1 MKRSL
6 HKLTFLSLPLVLA
19 LSFTNCK
26 RSFLEVEPP
35 GELTENSIAGDP
47 TIARRLVTGVYS
59 QLYQGGFGDDV
70 HGIIFCMATD
80 VASDD
85 ADKGSTPADQSP
97 EAVGFDNFTSDLNSR
112 NFYVDRLWNGHYR
125 GINSAN
131 NALKVLEGSTID
143 NVTKRTLI
151 GEVRF
156 LRAYFYFNLVRLFG
170 GVPLSL
176 RVPESLA
183 DAASDEFNV
192 RATRDQVYTAIIND
206 LQYGVDSLPA
216 KGDPGTE
223 PGRANKGAAQSLLAK
238 VYLYQRNFQKAYELA
253 DAVIASNKY
262 GLVTNY
268 AQNFRNKALADNNV
282 ESVFEIQTGVDANCN
297 ASVPF
302 YVVAQGPRAGGV
314 GGWADLGFG
323 LNTPSD
329 NLAAAYEAND
339 VRRDATI
346 LFIQPNG
353 TTLWDGFQIPPRN
366 AVQNDRYNY
375 KAYFGRRVDP
385 YCGSGNTD
393 RLPKNVKIVR
403 YAEVLLIHAE
413 AGLQT
418 GHAGEAQNDLNAIR
432 TRAGLTS
439 VPATQQ
445 SVWNERRLELAMEQ
459 DRFFDIVRQGRA
471 GTILRALGKT
481 FVDNKNEVFPIPQT
495 QIDLS
500 GGRINQNNGY

>member
-1 MKRSL
+1 MKRSIKNIL
-6 HKLTFLSLPLVLA
+6 CLSLPVALA
-19 LSFTNCK
+19 FSFSNCK
-26 RSFLEVEPP
+26 RSFLDVAPQ
-35 GELTENSIAGDP
+35 GELTENAIAGDP

-70 HGIIFCMATD
+70 HGIIYCMATD

-85 ADKGSTPADQSP
+85 ADKGSTPGDQAP
-97 EAVGFDNFTSDLNSR
+97 EGVGFDNFTTDLNSR

-131 NALKVLEGSTID
+131 NALKVLENSSID

-151 GEVRF
+151 GEVKF

-176 RVPESLA
+176 RVPNDLA
-183 DAASDEFNV
+183 DANSDEFNV
-192 RATRDQVYTAIIND
+192 RATKDQVYNAIIND
-206 LQYGVDSLPA
+206 LQYGVDSLPM

-223 PGRANKGAAQSLLAK
+223 AGRANKGAAQSLLAK
-238 VYLYQRNFQKAYELA
+238 VYLYQRNYQKAYELS
-253 DAVIASNKY
+253 DAVIASGRY

-268 AQNFRNKALADNNV
+268 AQNFRNKAAADNNL
-282 ESVFEIQTGVDANCN
+282 ESIFEIQTGADANCS
-297 ASVPF
+297 AAVPF
-302 YVVAQGPRAGGV
+302 YVVAQGPRAGGA

-329 NLAAAYEAND
+329 NLANAYEAND
-339 VRRDATI
+339 VRKAATI
-346 LFIQPNG
+346 IFVPLGG
-353 TTLWDGFQIPPRN
+353 TTLWDGFRVPGRDS
-366 AVQNDRYNY
+366 VQNDRYNY

-393 RLPKNVKIVR
+393 RLPKNVKIMR

-413 AGLQT
+413 AGLQS
-418 GHAGEAQNDLNAIR
+418 GHASEAQNDLNAIR
-432 TRAGLTS
+432 QRAGLTS

-445 SVWNERRLELAMEQ
+445 SVWNERRFELAMEQ

-471 GTILRALGKT
+471 GTILRALGKN
-481 FVDNKNEVFPIPQT
+481 FVDGKNEVFPIPQT

-500 GGRINQNNGY
+500 GGRITQNNGY